1 MHADCGT
8 SCVLAQRSWSLSQV
22 SAVER
27 QFSST
32 GADFARQ
39 VTLASVQVTVAF
51 SALALALASAL
62 APVVVWRAVVATMQ
76 VSPRTLPVASIVLS
90 ALVLVIL
97 MIPLVM
103 ISVVMKLVVM
113 ISVVMKR
120 IVLLALVLAMSLVM
134 LMIPLVMK
142 PVVMKPVAMSLWLH
156 SGLMAY
162 WQRVT
167 KAHRHHHFE
176 QPLISEASISY
187 TK

>member
-51 SALALALASAL
+51 SALALASAL